1 MTVLLAIAV
10 GVLFGGGVYL
20 LLQRSLAQLVLG
32 VMLMGHGANLAV
44 FVIGGLVRGAPALVA
59 EGAAAPPAG
68 AADPLPQA
76 LVLTA
81 IVIGF
86 AFTAFAAALALR
98 AWWVMGDD
106 DLDAMR
112 STDT

>member
-20 LLQRSLAQLVLG
+20 LQQRSLAQLVLG
-32 VMLMGHGANLAV
+32 VVLMGHGANLAV
-44 FVIGGLVRGAPALVA
+44 FVVGGLVRGAPALVA
-59 EGAAAPPAG
+59 SGETAPPAG

-86 AFTAFAAALALR
+86 AFAAFAAALALR
-98 AWWVMGDD
+98 ARRVVDNDD
-106 DLDAMR
+106 VDAMR